1 MHSAFFY
8 VADIGAMVTAHQQN
22 TLKQLAELRE
32 LHPVTPSRTSLG
44 LGWKAIQAVRWGDTP
59 DRGEVTLPPLFVH
72 AICLMIRPPQKLC
85 MRYEGVRV
93 ESPLPAGSIWVGPAG
108 TSTSRLVR
116 WEGNMDTLG
125 IYIDPSLIAQVAK
138 ESFDFDPTRT
148 LIPPL
153 HSLTVPELRAAMLAV
168 DAELRINSVGSP
180 LLVESL
186 AITLS
191 VHLLRHING
200 CHRLP
205 TARDGILSRRK
216 LRKVVDYIMEN
227 LEGSPT
233 LRQMAAI
240 ANLSPYHF
248 ARQFKAATGLP
259 PYHYV
264 IARRVERAQ
273 DLLRTGLVLA
283 DVALRAGFS
292 DQSQFS
298 FHFKRL
304 VGVTPRQFRLAT
316 NTHLIE
322 MHE

>member
-1 MHSAFFY
+1 M
-8 VADIGAMVTAHQQN
+8 
-22 TLKQLAELRE
+22 
-32 LHPVTPSRTSLG
+32 
-44 LGWKAIQAVRWGDTP
+44 GWKTIQAVRWGKTP
-59 DRGEVTLPPLFVH
+59 ARGEVTLPPLFVH

-85 MRYEGVRV
+85 MRYEGVQV
-93 ESPLPAGSIWVGPAG
+93 ERPLPAGSIWVGPAG

-116 WEGNMDTLG
+116 WEGKMDTLG
-125 IYIDPSLIAQVAK
+125 IYIDPGLIARVAE

-153 HSLTVPELRAAMLAV
+153 HSLTVPELRAVMLAV
-168 DAELRINSVGSP
+168 DAELRINSAGSP

-186 AITLS
+186 AIMLS

-200 CHRLP
+200 FNRFP
-205 TARDGILSRRK
+205 ATRDGILSHRK
-216 LRKVVDYIMEN
+216 LGNVVDYIMEN

-233 LRQMAAI
+233 LGQMAAI

-264 IARRVERAQ
+264 IARRVEPAQ
-273 DLLRTGLVLA
+273 HLLRTGLVLG

-316 NTHLIE
+316 NSPLTEIRE
-322 MHE
+322 